1 MRNLSKTLALLLA
14 VVLAFGL
21 TGTALAT
28 DAAEYTDVPGWA
40 KEYVA
45 EMTEKGL
52 IDGKT
57 DTTFGANDPMTR
69 ADLVTALYRL
79 AESPDVK
86 DKENPFQDVTEDAAY
101 RDAVVWA
108 KESKIVNG
116 KSADAFDPDGSAQRQ
131 EIAKIVCEFA
141 ARQVGM
147 DGLKSSKDEMSSYPG
162 GGVRHPVPVHGRRLH
177 RRRLQGQPPQPG

>member
-21 TGTALAT
+21 TGTALAA

-52 IDGKT
+52 IDGKS
-57 DTTFGANDPMTR
+57 DTTFGANAPMTR

-79 AESPDVK
+79 AGSPSLPGGER
-86 DKENPFQDVTEDAAY
+86 ENPFKDVTADSDCFE
-101 RDAVVWA
+101 AVIWA
-108 KESKIVNG
+108 
-116 KSADAFDPDGSAQRQ
+116 
-131 EIAKIVCEFA
+131 
-141 ARQVGM
+141 
-147 DGLKSSKDEMSSYPG
+147 
-162 GGVRHPVPVHGRRLH
+162 
-177 RRRLQGQPPQPG
+177 